1 MRVAPNSKL
10 ALIGI
15 FALYC
20 TLCDFAILTPALNT
34 LSNAFPST
42 SMTTILLANTITGVV
57 VVPVSIVAGIL
68 VNYVGYRPMG
78 IIGVALA
85 MFGGLSPFF
94 FPELTEYWPIIIS
107 RIVVGVG
114 DGMVSPLGGAMIIA
128 LYRGKQ
134 RATLLGVGN
143 LIFFGSG
150 ILYQLAGGYLASIG
164 WNYTFLGYLVAFIP
178 WVLAIVFLPE
188 LKGVKPVE
196 DTTAAISP
204 NGKKE
209 KLPPAVWGYFSF
221 ATIMLILDIVA
232 VFLCSTL
239 LDIRGMGDAS
249 VAGIV
254 SALFTVGGT
263 IAGAI
268 YAVLILVFRNKVFS
282 TLAFV
287 GGVGLLI
294 MYFSDNVFL
303 FSFGI
308 TILGIAHIGLFTA
321 AQNAAGNASPPSKIP
336 VTNGLMMAAMNLGSF
351 LGAYYLSFV
360 QETLPSLGAAGPLM
374 VSGVVFLVAA
384 AVMLFLPFK
393 NLIIK
398 NK

>member
-204 NGKKE
+204 NGKEGKT
-209 KLPPAVWGYFSF
+209 PPCCMG
-221 ATIMLILDIVA
+221 IL
-232 VFLCSTL
+232 FLCNDNVDSRHCCGFPL
-239 LDIRGMGDAS
+239 LD
-249 VAGIV
+249 
-254 SALFTVGGT
+254 
-263 IAGAI
+263 
-268 YAVLILVFRNKVFS
+268 
-282 TLAFV
+282 
-287 GGVGLLI
+287 
-294 MYFSDNVFL
+294 
-303 FSFGI
+303 
-308 TILGIAHIGLFTA
+308 A
-321 AQNAAGNASPPSKIP
+321 ARYTRHG
-336 VTNGLMMAAMNLGSF
+336 
-351 LGAYYLSFV
+351 
-360 QETLPSLGAAGPLM
+360 
-374 VSGVVFLVAA
+374 
-384 AVMLFLPFK
+384 
-393 NLIIK
+393 
-398 NK
+398 